1 VEVPGEL
8 EDRTMSDSTTY
19 VLVDGENVDATLG
32 TSILGRRPASEERPR
47 WERLLGFAE
56 TTWSQPARG
65 LFFLAANADL
75 PMAFVQALLAIGYRV
90 IPLRGSHG
98 EKVVDLAIQRTLE
111 EIGRRAGDVM
121 LVSNDGDFLPQL
133 RDLVPERRVGVV
145 GFTEFRNQGLTALRQ
160 HGAELFD
167 LEYDVQ
173 AFNSRLPR
181 VRIIPI
187 EEFDPAEFL

>member
-1 VEVPGEL
+1 MAAPI
-8 EDRTMSDSTTY
+8 TY

-32 TSILGRRPASEERPR
+32 TSILMRRPASEERPR
-47 WERLLGFAE
+47 WERLLSFAE

-90 IPLRGSHG
+90 IPLRGAPG

-111 EIGRRAGDVM
+111 EIGRRSGDVI
-121 LVSNDGDFLPQL
+121 LVSNDGDFVPQVS
-133 RDLVPERRVGVV
+133 DLCSTRRVGII
-145 GFTEFRNQGLTALRQ
+145 GFTEFRNQGLTALSQR
-160 HGAELFD
+160 GVELFD

-187 EEFDPAEFL
+187 EAFNPADFL

>member
-1 VEVPGEL
+1 MAAPI
-8 EDRTMSDSTTY
+8 TY

-32 TSILGRRPASEERPR
+32 TSILMRRPASEARPR
-47 WERLLGFAE
+47 WERLLRFAE
-56 TTWSQPARG
+56 TRWSQPARG
-65 LFFLAANADL
+65 VFFLAANADL

-90 IPLRGSHG
+90 IPLRGAPG

-111 EIGRRAGDVM
+111 EIGRRSGDVI
-121 LVSNDGDFLPQL
+121 LVSNDGDFIPQVI
-133 RDLVPERRVGVV
+133 DLCSTRRVGII
-145 GFTEFRNQGLTALRQ
+145 GFTEFRNQGLTALSQR
-160 HGAELFD
+160 GVELFD

-187 EEFDPAEFL
+187 EAFHPADFL